1 MGDWRP
7 LDRAWK
13 ETQDKSYWAGA
24 ACRQLIVKG
33 KLDHGQPTR
42 GRQLEDMESKC
53 ACSRDQTFPGAV
65 PNAPVMP
72 KILIGFEML
81 GFATLLPRHQDFS
94 SALHLPEHHGL
105 SFVSACKEG
114 LLLLF
119 YLAECSQISWKK
131 HQINTIMIA
140 IFIIRYDSASITMR
154 STSNWIGA
162 HCTFRVQT
170 PGIWC
175 SWELNRFLTIL
186 YIAEKSFSSPS
197 VFLFYLTDLWTSIS
211 PNFLFLGVMK

>member
-1 MGDWRP
+1 MQAAGSRP
-7 LDRAWK
+7 FLGPCQMPQLCQKYLLDLKCW
-13 ETQDKSYWAGA
+13 DLPHFS
-24 ACRQLIVKG
+24 
-33 KLDHGQPTR
+33 P
-42 GRQLEDMESKC
+42 GRLC
-53 ACSRDQTFPGAV
+53 
-65 PNAPVMP
+65 
-72 KILIGFEML
+72 
-81 GFATLLPRHQDFS
+81 QDFS

-211 PNFLFLGVMK
+211 PNFLFLGAMK